1 MSLRSLDPVAVKLTN
16 DVVLHYVREGQRD
29 APTMIMI
36 HGAMGDWRAWEPQ
49 WDAFTE
55 HFDCIS
61 YSRRYSHPNPNA
73 LNTRDHS
80 AIIDAEDLG
89 LLMDALAVERAILLG
104 SSYGGFTALAF
115 AVQSPDRVAAV
126 VSVEAPMMRF
136 NEPHPDRLAVL
147 RAFEQVSSEP
157 ARALFES
164 GADEQ
169 AIRVL
174 TGGIVG
180 QPPEDIPD
188 EVMTHRM
195 INLRAAKSLAI
206 STDEFPMLD
215 RAKVAA
221 LTMPVMLISGADTAP
236 VHAVTFKSV
245 AEAMPQARTL
255 IVSDAGHTVTRHQP
269 DIFNTSVQ
277 DFLREHGL
285 SAPLATADGK
295 AALAAQR

>member
-1 MSLRSLDPVAVKLTN
+1 
-16 DVVLHYVREGQRD
+16 
-29 APTMIMI
+29 
-36 HGAMGDWRAWEPQ
+36 
-49 WDAFTE
+49 
-55 HFDCIS
+55 
-61 YSRRYSHPNPNA
+61 
-73 LNTRDHS
+73 
-80 AIIDAEDLG
+80 
-89 LLMDALAVERAILLG
+89 MDALAVERAILLG

-126 VSVEAPMMRF
+126 VSVEAPTVNF

-147 RAFEQVSSEP
+147 RAFEQVSSDP

-188 EVMTHRM
+188 EMTHRM

-206 STDEFPMLD
+206 SNDEFPMLD

-221 LTMPVMLISGADTAP
+221 LTMPVMLISGADGLFTLSP
-236 VHAVTFKSV
+236 SRVLRKRCHRHA
-245 AEAMPQARTL
+245 R
-255 IVSDAGHTVTRHQP
+255 
-269 DIFNTSVQ
+269 
-277 DFLREHGL
+277 
-285 SAPLATADGK
+285 
-295 AALAAQR
+295 